1 VLSRVADVLSRHA
14 ISTLQIRLLS
24 NTAESHLNPHH
35 PQLPSLSR
43 EGDDK
48 NLIGRDKS
56 FSMLHGIGKLLHSRL
71 GKRRE
76 ERRERRE
83 RRGEE
88 RRGERGERGE
98 SPPEAI
104 YNSLPLTESPTHG
117 RLNFDPELVLER

>member
-1 VLSRVADVLSRHA
+1 LSRHA

-24 NTAESHLNPHH
+24 NTAESHLNPHQ

-76 ERRERRE
+76 ERRERRGGE
-83 RRGEE
+83 GRGEE
-88 RRGERGERGE
+88 RRERRVPARGD
-98 SPPEAI
+98 
-104 YNSLPLTESPTHG
+104 LQLTPTH
-117 RLNFDPELVLER
+117 RESDTWPTQL